1 MAMETSGTGNL
12 RRNGK
17 SRSAYRTISEVSEQI
32 DVPAHVLRFWETKFL
47 QIKPLKRGGGRRY
60 YRPEDVTL
68 LKTIREFLYSD
79 GYTIKG
85 VQRLLKD
92 GLIKSTPNQINT
104 ELDMVPVTPEVK
116 TRNFSKKNKNDVEE
130 IIEEL
135 QDLKRL
141 LSEL

>member
-17 SRSAYRTISEVSEQI
+17 SRSAYRTISEVSNEI

-68 LKTIREFLYSD
+68 LKTIRQFLYSD

-85 VQRLLKD
+85 VHRLLKD
-92 GLIKSTPNQINT
+92 GLIKTASNQMDT
-104 ELDMVPVTPEVK
+104 ERNVVPEASEIETGSV
-116 TRNFSKKNKNDVEE
+116 SMQNKNE
-130 IIEEL
+130 IKEIMEEL
-135 QDLKRL
+135 KALKRL

>member
-17 SRSAYRTISEVSEQI
+17 SRSAYRTISEVSNEI

-68 LKTIREFLYSD
+68 LKTIRQFLYSD

-92 GLIKSTPNQINT
+92 GLIKTATNKRDT
-104 ELDMVPVTPEVK
+104 ERNLVPEAPEIEM
-116 TRNFSKKNKNDVEE
+116 RSFSIENKNE
-130 IIEEL
+130 IKEIMEEL
-135 QDLKRL
+135 KALKRL

>member
-17 SRSAYRTISEVSEQI
+17 SRSAYRTISEVSNEI

-68 LKTIREFLYSD
+68 LKTIRQFLYSD

-92 GLIKSTPNQINT
+92 GLIKTASNQMNT
-104 ELDMVPVTPEVK
+104 ERNLVPAASEIETGS
-116 TRNFSKKNKNDVEE
+116 FSMQNKNE
-130 IIEEL
+130 IKEIMEEL
-135 QDLKRL
+135 KVLKRL

>member
-1 MAMETSGTGNL
+1 METSGTGNL

-17 SRSAYRTISEVSEQI
+17 SRSAYRTISEVSNEI

-68 LKTIREFLYSD
+68 LKTIRQFLYND

-92 GLIKSTPNQINT
+92 GLIKTASNQMDT
-104 ELDMVPVTPEVK
+104 ERNLVPAESGIETGS
-116 TRNFSKKNKNDVEE
+116 FSMQNKNE
-130 IIEEL
+130 IKEIMEEL
-135 QDLKRL
+135 KVLKRL

>member
-17 SRSAYRTISEVSEQI
+17 SRSAYRTISEVSNEI

-68 LKTIREFLYSD
+68 LKTIRQFLYSD

-92 GLIKSTPNQINT
+92 GLIKTASNQMNT
-104 ELDMVPVTPEVK
+104 ERNLVSGASGIETGSFSMQDKNEIKEVMQ
-116 TRNFSKKNKNDVEE
+116 
-130 IIEEL
+130 EL
-135 QDLKRL
+135 KVLKRL

>member
-17 SRSAYRTISEVSEQI
+17 SRSAYRTISEVSNEI

-68 LKTIREFLYSD
+68 LKTIRQFLYSD

-92 GLIKSTPNQINT
+92 GLIKTESNQMDT
-104 ELDMVPVTPEVK
+104 ERNVVPEASQIEMGSV
-116 TRNFSKKNKNDVEE
+116 SMQNKNE
-130 IIEEL
+130 IKEIMEEL
-135 QDLKRL
+135 KALKRL

>member
-17 SRSAYRTISEVSEQI
+17 SRSAYRTISEVSKEI

-68 LKTIREFLYSD
+68 LKTIRQFLYRD

-92 GLIKSTPNQINT
+92 GLIKTASNQMNT
-104 ELDMVPVTPEVK
+104 ERNLVPGASEIETGS
-116 TRNFSKKNKNDVEE
+116 FSMQNKNE
-130 IIEEL
+130 IKEIMEEL
-135 QDLKRL
+135 KVLKRL

>member
-17 SRSAYRTISEVSEQI
+17 SRSAYRTISEVSNEI

-68 LKTIREFLYSD
+68 LKTIRQFLYSD

-92 GLIKSTPNQINT
+92 GLIKTESNQMDT
-104 ELDMVPVTPEVK
+104 ERNVVPEASKIEAGSVSM
-116 TRNFSKKNKNDVEE
+116 RNRNE
-130 IIEEL
+130 IKQIMEEL
-135 QDLKRL
+135 KALKKL
-141 LSEL
+141 LSKL

>member
-17 SRSAYRTISEVSEQI
+17 SRSAYRTISEVSNEI

-68 LKTIREFLYSD
+68 LKTIRQFLYSD

-92 GLIKSTPNQINT
+92 GLIKTASDQMNT
-104 ELDMVPVTPEVK
+104 E
-116 TRNFSKKNKNDVEE
+116 RNLLPGASEIETGSLSMQNKNEIEE
-130 IIEEL
+130 IMEEL
-135 QDLKRL
+135 KVLKRL

>member
-17 SRSAYRTISEVSEQI
+17 SRSAYRTISEVSNEI

-68 LKTIREFLYSD
+68 LKTIRQFLYSD

-92 GLIKSTPNQINT
+92 GLIKTASNQMNT
-104 ELDMVPVTPEVK
+104 E
-116 TRNFSKKNKNDVEE
+116 RNLLKGASEIETGSFSMQNKNE
-130 IIEEL
+130 IKEIMEEL
-135 QDLKRL
+135 KVLKRL

>member
-1 MAMETSGTGNL
+1 MAMETSGPGNL
-12 RRNGK
+12 PRNGK
-17 SRSAYRTISEVSEQI
+17 SRSAYRTISEVSNEL
-32 DVPAHVLRFWETKFL
+32 DVPAHVLRLWETKFL

-60 YRPEDVTL
+60 YRPEDVKL

-92 GLIKSTPNQINT
+92 GLLKSAPNQKDT
-104 ELDMVPVTPEVK
+104 ELDMVPLTPEVE
-116 TRNFSKKNKNDVEE
+116 TRNFSKKNKNEVEE

>member
-17 SRSAYRTISEVSEQI
+17 SRSAYRTISEVSNEI

-68 LKTIREFLYSD
+68 LKTIRQFLYSD

-92 GLIKSTPNQINT
+92 GLIKTASNQMDT
-104 ELDMVPVTPEVK
+104 ERNVVPEASEIETGSV
-116 TRNFSKKNKNDVEE
+116 SMQNKNE
-130 IIEEL
+130 IKEIMEEL
-135 QDLKRL
+135 KALKRL

>member
-17 SRSAYRTISEVSEQI
+17 SRSAYRTISEVSNEI

-68 LKTIREFLYSD
+68 LKTIRQFLYSD

-92 GLIKSTPNQINT
+92 GLIKTASNQM
-104 ELDMVPVTPEVK
+104 DMESNSVSEAPEIEK
-116 TRNFSKKNKNDVEE
+116 ESLSMQNKNE
-130 IIEEL
+130 IKEIMEEL
-135 QDLKRL
+135 KVLKRL

>member
-1 MAMETSGTGNL
+1 MAMETSGTGNP
-12 RRNGK
+12 RRSGK
-17 SRSAYRTISEVSEQI
+17 SRSAYRTISEVSNEI

-68 LKTIREFLYSD
+68 LKTIRQFLYND

-92 GLIKSTPNQINT
+92 GLIKTASNKMDT
-104 ELDMVPVTPEVK
+104 ERNLVPAAPGIETGS
-116 TRNFSKKNKNDVEE
+116 FSMQDKNE
-130 IIEEL
+130 IKEIMEEL
-135 QDLKRL
+135 QVLKRL

>member
-1 MAMETSGTGNL
+1 METSGTGNL

-17 SRSAYRTISEVSEQI
+17 SRSAYRTISEVSNEI

-68 LKTIREFLYSD
+68 LKTIRQFLYSD

-92 GLIKSTPNQINT
+92 GLIKTESNQMDT
-104 ELDMVPVTPEVK
+104 ERNVVPEASKIEAGSVSMQN
-116 TRNFSKKNKNDVEE
+116 RNE
-130 IIEEL
+130 IKQIMEEL
-135 QDLKRL
+135 KALKRL

>member
-17 SRSAYRTISEVSEQI
+17 SRSAYRTISEVSNEI

-68 LKTIREFLYSD
+68 LKTIRQFLYSD

-85 VQRLLKD
+85 VQRILKD
-92 GLIKSTPNQINT
+92 GLIKTESNQMDT
-104 ELDMVPVTPEVK
+104 ERNVVPEASEIK
-116 TRNFSKKNKNDVEE
+116 TGSVSMQNKNE
-130 IIEEL
+130 IKEIMEEL
-135 QDLKRL
+135 KALKRL

>member
-12 RRNGK
+12 RRSGK
-17 SRSAYRTISEVSEQI
+17 SRSAYRTISEVSNEI

-68 LKTIREFLYSD
+68 LKTIRQFLYSD

-92 GLIKSTPNQINT
+92 GLIKTASDQMNT
-104 ELDMVPVTPEVK
+104 E
-116 TRNFSKKNKNDVEE
+116 RNFLPGASEIETGSLSTQNKNEIEE
-130 IIEEL
+130 IMEEL
-135 QDLKRL
+135 KVLKRL

>member
-17 SRSAYRTISEVSEQI
+17 SRSAYRTISEVSNEI

-68 LKTIREFLYSD
+68 LKTIRQFLYSD

-92 GLIKSTPNQINT
+92 GLIKTASNQIDT
-104 ELDMVPVTPEVK
+104 ESNVLPVASEIETV
-116 TRNFSKKNKNDVEE
+116 SVSMQNKNE
-130 IIEEL
+130 IKEIMEEL
-135 QDLKRL
+135 KALKRL

>member
-17 SRSAYRTISEVSEQI
+17 SRSAYRTISEVSNEI

-68 LKTIREFLYSD
+68 LKTIRQFLYSD

-92 GLIKSTPNQINT
+92 GLIKTASNQMDT
-104 ELDMVPVTPEVK
+104 ERNLVPAASEIETGS
-116 TRNFSKKNKNDVEE
+116 FSMQNKNE
-130 IIEEL
+130 IKEIMEEL
-135 QDLKRL
+135 KVLKRL

>member
-17 SRSAYRTISEVSEQI
+17 SRSAYRTISEVSNEI

-68 LKTIREFLYSD
+68 LKTIRQFLYSD

-92 GLIKSTPNQINT
+92 GLIKTASNQM
-104 ELDMVPVTPEVK
+104 DME
-116 TRNFSKKNKNDVEE
+116 RNLVSAESGIETGSFSMQNKNE
-130 IIEEL
+130 IKEIMEEL
-135 QDLKRL
+135 KVLKRL

>member
-17 SRSAYRTISEVSEQI
+17 SRSAYRTISEVSNEI

-68 LKTIREFLYSD
+68 LKTIRQFLYSD

-92 GLIKSTPNQINT
+92 GLIKTASNQMDT
-104 ELDMVPVTPEVK
+104 ERNLVPAASEIETGS
-116 TRNFSKKNKNDVEE
+116 FSMQNKNE
-130 IIEEL
+130 IKKIMEEL
-135 QDLKRL
+135 KVLKRL

>member
-17 SRSAYRTISEVSEQI
+17 SRSAYRTISEVSNEI

-68 LKTIREFLYSD
+68 LKTIRQFLYSD
-79 GYTIKG
+79 GYTIRG

-92 GLIKSTPNQINT
+92 GLIKAASNQM
-104 ELDMVPVTPEVK
+104 DMERNSVSETPEIEK
-116 TRNFSKKNKNDVEE
+116 ESLSMQNKNE
-130 IIEEL
+130 IKEIMEEL
-135 QDLKRL
+135 KVLKRL

>member
-17 SRSAYRTISEVSEQI
+17 SRSAYRTISEVSNEI

-68 LKTIREFLYSD
+68 LKTIRQFLYSD

-92 GLIKSTPNQINT
+92 GLIKTTSNQMDT
-104 ELDMVPVTPEVK
+104 ERNLVPAASGIETGSFSMQDKNEIKEVM
-116 TRNFSKKNKNDVEE
+116 
-130 IIEEL
+130 EEL
-135 QDLKRL
+135 KVLKRL

>member
-17 SRSAYRTISEVSEQI
+17 SRSAYRTISEVSNEI

-68 LKTIREFLYSD
+68 LKTIRQFLYSD

-92 GLIKSTPNQINT
+92 GLIKTASNQMNT
-104 ELDMVPVTPEVK
+104 E
-116 TRNFSKKNKNDVEE
+116 RNLVSGASGIETGSFSMQNKNE
-130 IIEEL
+130 IKEIMEEL
-135 QDLKRL
+135 KVLKRL

>member
-1 MAMETSGTGNL
+1 MAMETSGAGNL

-17 SRSAYRTISEVSEQI
+17 SRSAYRTISEVSNEI

-68 LKTIREFLYSD
+68 LKTIRQFLYSD

-92 GLIKSTPNQINT
+92 GLIKTASNQM
-104 ELDMVPVTPEVK
+104 DMESNSVSEAPEIEK
-116 TRNFSKKNKNDVEE
+116 ESLSMQNKNE
-130 IIEEL
+130 IKEIMEEL
-135 QDLKRL
+135 KVLKRL

>member
-17 SRSAYRTISEVSEQI
+17 SRSAYRTISEVSNEI

-68 LKTIREFLYSD
+68 LKTIRQFLYSD

-92 GLIKSTPNQINT
+92 GLIKTASNQM
-104 ELDMVPVTPEVK
+104 DMESNSVSEDPEIEK
-116 TRNFSKKNKNDVEE
+116 ESLSMQNKNE
-130 IIEEL
+130 IKEIMEEL
-135 QDLKRL
+135 KVLKRL
-141 LSEL
+141 LTEL

>member
-17 SRSAYRTISEVSEQI
+17 SRSAYRTISEVSNEI

-68 LKTIREFLYSD
+68 LKTIRQFLYSD

-92 GLIKSTPNQINT
+92 GLIKTASNQMDT
-104 ELDMVPVTPEVK
+104 ERNLVPAESGIETGS
-116 TRNFSKKNKNDVEE
+116 FSMQNKNE
-130 IIEEL
+130 IKEIMEEL
-135 QDLKRL
+135 KVLKRL